1 MTFLVEAVC
10 PNGHRI
16 CGMPADGPDLASEEE
31 KISIAA
37 ALSHFV
43 RDAVEAHIAS
53 GVVSPNCPVCGADRK
68 QWSLEVGQV
77 KGDLTR
83 EQVEQRLATS
93 STSIPVIK
101 PKPETIH

>member
-1 MTFLVEAVC
+1 MTFLIEAVC

-16 CGMPADGPDLASEEE
+16 CGMPCDGPDPASHEE
-31 KISIAA
+31 KITIGTL
-37 ALSHFV
+37 LSRIV
-43 RDAVEAHIAS
+43 KDAVEAHIAA
-53 GVVSPNCPVCGADRK
+53 GVVSPNCPVCGVDRN
-68 QWSLEVGQV
+68 QWSIQAGEV
-77 KGDLTR
+77 KGGLTR